1 MADTSPD
8 ELATPF
14 HRGELEIQ
22 ERLGVREKLHSAAPR
37 FITDRLPDQ
46 HREFYGALP
55 QDRSR
60 SASPNRGSRP
70 NGDPRKARSWSWP
83 RPKG

>member
-8 ELATPF
+8 KLATPF

-22 ERLGVREKLHSAAPR
+22 ERLGVREKVHSYAPR
-37 FITDRLPDQ
+37 FITDRQPDQ
-46 HREFYGALP
+46 HREFYGARP

-70 NGDPRKARSWSWP
+70 NGGLTEARSSSWP